1 MQGYD
6 LIRAERIR
14 QVHSEHYTPA
24 KDAGREDE
32 LIDAARAYAYAA
44 TWYDPREVDAS
55 IAKAA
60 YWPWS
65 SRWWKPA
72 DRKRTLIKAG
82 ALIAAAIDALETE
95 EKEVV
100 HE

>member
-14 QVHSEHYTPA
+14 QVHSEHYTA
-24 KDAGREDE
+24 EKDKG
-32 LIDAARAYAYAA
+32 RAYELAAAA
-44 TWYDPREVDAS
+44 T
-55 IAKAA
+55 A
-60 YWPWS
+60 YLSGNEDWWPWDLNYF
-65 SRWWKPA
+65 KPTT
-72 DRKRTLIKAG
+72 DQRDWIKAG
-82 ALIAAAIDALETE
+82 ALIAAAIDANL